1 MPADVSRLHRVALG
15 VAALAACLFIGA
27 LTWRLAGPSGGD
39 DPTAS
44 GRTAFAIF
52 ERTVVPVLN
61 RRCSNCH
68 GVDTATDALMRETSD
83 NEHLLRW
90 VVGDDGRIATPA
102 HVELAYTRSRV
113 GWNEAA
119 EFKPLDLES
128 PAPASPFARAPLA
141 PGYSGYMRGHP
152 TMFSS
157 PDDAD
162 YQAIVAWIDAE
173 REVRGE
179 ALRQAESEAE
189 RFFSEQVT
197 PILTR
202 KTCFGANCHG
212 PLAFNDLKL
221 DAGIPALRERFT
233 PAINHFNRQAMLGD
247 VTRLVHL
254 AGDITQSKQLLKNIP
269 VSQGGIVHKGGNNFF
284 DKGDPDYRVLE
295 SWLRLEAQELSDRT
309 GTTIGEQRGLLF
321 VRRPRSTPERFF
333 EDASFMPGGDLFWLA
348 ADGEI
353 NLTAALHPGRPADVR
368 APEVS
373 YDATKVAFAM
383 RRGDA
388 EPFNVW
394 EIDLASRA
402 ARQLTYSADPDV
414 HFLEPLYV
422 PDPDDDAGDDLS
434 RVSLVV
440 VSNLADEWAQSSPEG
455 ILGEADGGT
464 RSSIVDGQ
472 LRERPGTF
480 DGRHV
485 RIVRGTNAGEVRR
498 ITAQDIGSL
507 TVDRPFSRAS
517 DSTTHYV
524 IESGPRM
531 APKYDAYRMRLA
543 EPGGEVEAFND
554 TLARMTFSPSQTRRP
569 VMRSSGEVMFTFLRT
584 GWQSGRPFFNASLFR
599 QHVDGS
605 NFHTHN
611 GNRSGVPIHADS
623 RELPNGLEIRVGRDA
638 DSYWG
643 GMLILSD
650 HQFGINIEPDNP
662 VDDLDHPWADG
673 PPASSQHRFVPGW
686 LALDPDVTFR
696 GVSPGG
702 AYRDPR
708 PLPDGSVVVAHA
720 PGPVDLADPEASP
733 NFDIVRLVP
742 DPAFQSDD
750 GFRAGQY
757 RREVVVSGPAAEL
770 WPTPIVVRPKE
781 SVAKKL
787 KTEES
792 VFGPIQ
798 TVRSFAGYPE
808 GTPAVVQVFDHFLLD
823 AFFEQITPAGRRR
836 LALPVN
842 PATGEVTPE
851 VDRVE
856 YVRIVGVRPQHEGD
870 SGPPQRF
877 MIAEAPL
884 EADGSFY
891 AMTPS
896 GVGFDLQSL
905 NSRRMALRSPNRWLY
920 AHPGE
925 KHTLA
930 IPRALFPQTC
940 GGCHGA
946 LTGEPVDTLRQPDG
960 VTSASL
966 TEASWDL
973 ERHRK
978 RRPVNDA
985 PDGVVQLT
993 TVYFDRDIRPI
1004 LQARCVSCHSPGRAG
1019 TTLNLNGEQAFEALR
1034 ELVDHREALSSRS
1047 YLVEKLTGL
1056 ELYAARTLSGDAP
1069 HPSERPLAE
1078 EELVTIIRW
1087 IDLGA
1092 SRHNDEATP

>member
-1 MPADVSRLHRVALG
+1 MPAEVSRLHRVALG
-15 VAALAACLFIGA
+15 IAVLAVCLFVVALA
-27 LTWRLAGPSGGD
+27 WRLVGPSARND
-39 DPTAS
+39 STAS
-44 GRTAFAIF
+44 GRRAFAVF
-52 ERTVVPVLN
+52 EETVVPVLN

-68 GVDTATDALMRETSD
+68 GVDAATDALMRETSD

-90 VVGDDGRIATPA
+90 VIGDDGRIATPVQ
-102 HVELAYTRSRV
+102 VELAYTRSRI

-119 EFKPLDLES
+119 EFKPLDLDS

-152 TMFSS
+152 AVFAS

-162 YQAIVAWIDAE
+162 YHAIVSWIDAE
-173 REVRGE
+173 REARGQ
-179 ALRQAESEAE
+179 ARLRVESEAE

-197 PILTR
+197 PILVR

-233 PAINHFNRQAMLGD
+233 PVINHFNRQAMLGD

-254 AGDITQSKQLLKNIP
+254 AGDVTQSKQLLKNIP
-269 VSQGGIVHKGGNNFF
+269 VSQGGIVHKGGNDFF
-284 DKGDPDYRVLE
+284 DTADPDYRVLE
-295 SWLRLEAQELSDRT
+295 TWLRLEAQELGGRT
-309 GTTIGEQRGLLF
+309 GAELGENRGLLF

-333 EDASFMPGGDLFWLA
+333 EDTAFMPGGDLFLRA
-348 ADGEI
+348 ADGET
-353 NLTAALHPGRPADVR
+353 NLTAALHPDGPADVR
-368 APEVS
+368 APDVS

-383 RRGDA
+383 RREEA
-388 EPFNVW
+388 EPFNIW
-394 EIDLASRA
+394 ELDLASRA
-402 ARQLTYSADPDV
+402 ARQLTYSTDRDV

-422 PDPDDDAGDDLS
+422 PDPDDDAGNDLS
-434 RVSLVV
+434 RVSLVI
-440 VSNLADEWAQSSPEG
+440 VSNLADEWSQSSPDG
-455 ILGEADGGT
+455 ILGEAEGGT
-464 RSSIVDGQ
+464 RSSIIDLQ

-480 DGRHV
+480 DGRRV
-485 RIVRGTNAGEVRR
+485 RVVRGTNAGEERR
-498 ITAQDIGSL
+498 IATQEVGRLI
-507 TVDRPFSRAS
+507 VDRPFARAS

-524 IESGPRM
+524 IESAPRM

-543 EPGGEVEAFND
+543 GPGGEVEAFSD
-554 TLARMTFSPSQTRRP
+554 TLTRMTFSPSQTRRP
-569 VMRSSGEVMFTFLRT
+569 VIRSSGEIMFTFLRT

-623 RELPNGLEIRVGRDA
+623 RELPNGLEIRIGRDA

-643 GMLILSD
+643 GMLMLSD

-662 VDDLDHPWADG
+662 TDDLDHPWAGG
-673 PPASSQHRFVPGW
+673 PPTSSQHRFVPGW
-686 LALDPDVTFR
+686 LSLDPAATFR

-702 AYRDPR
+702 VYRDPR
-708 PLPDGSVVVAHA
+708 PLPDGSVLVAHA
-720 PGPVDLADPEASP
+720 PGPVDLADPEADP

-750 GFRAGQY
+750 GFQAGRY
-757 RREVVVSGPAAEL
+757 RREVAVSGPAAEL
-770 WPTPIVVRPKE
+770 WPTPIVARPKE
-781 SVAKKL
+781 SVAKQL
-787 KTEES
+787 KTEEG

-798 TVRSFAGYPE
+798 TVRSFAGYPD
-808 GTPAVVQVFDHFLLD
+808 GTPAVIQVFDHFLLD

-851 VDRVE
+851 LDRVE

-877 MIAEAPL
+877 MIAEVPL
-884 EADGSFY
+884 EADGSFQ

-946 LTGEPVDTLRQPDG
+946 LTGEPVDTFRQPDG

-966 TEASWDL
+966 TEATWDL
-973 ERHRK
+973 ERLRK

-993 TVYFDRDIRPI
+993 TVDFDRDIRPI
-1004 LQARCVSCHSPGRAG
+1004 LQARCVACHAPDG
-1019 TTLNLNGEQAFEALR
+1019 TGATLNLTGERAFDALR
-1034 ELVDHREALSSRS
+1034 EHVEHREALSSRS
-1047 YLVEKLTGL
+1047 YLVERLTGL
-1056 ELYAARTLSGDAP
+1056 ELHSARTLSGDAP
-1069 HPSERPLAE
+1069 HPSARPLDE
-1078 EELVTIIRW
+1078 EELLTIVRW

-1092 SRHNDEATP
+1092 MRRAREATP